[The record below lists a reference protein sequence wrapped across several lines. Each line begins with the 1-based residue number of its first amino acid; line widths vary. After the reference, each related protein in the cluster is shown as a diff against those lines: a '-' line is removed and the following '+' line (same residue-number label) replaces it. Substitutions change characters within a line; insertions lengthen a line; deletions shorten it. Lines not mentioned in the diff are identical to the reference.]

1 MRLKCCLF
9 VGFLNFFCFFLE
21 ATASSLSQDYALL
34 PKIFYLND
42 TEECPD
48 DKFYC
53 KVDIR
58 LKPKDEENPPKV
70 WELITKDSMY
80 RRDHVFRG
88 FCIGEKSIEQKLEEE
103 LHEYNLTGNIIESYC
118 ERKKT
123 FYAEMEL
130 VDLIIISFFM
140 AHLGFIIYSTIRTNH
155 SKNDGLSK
163 SDDNKYLKMFSL
175 TNTWREINN
184 PNRNE
189 HFDNLLS
196 FQGMRTFGMVLVTS
210 IHSILVSMMVL
221 FVRNP
226 EYFEEV
232 PHSLWK
238 PIFHG
243 SFGLA
248 VQIFFIM
255 SAWLLSV
262 QLHGIVKKNGEFTL
276 KDLLLFWLN
285 RYLRLI
291 PSLLVILILHTSDA
305 LASTFTHP
313 YYYSSV
319 MAEMKRCRSIGWK
332 NLFFIQ
338 NLNVWKDGG
347 VCAPVTWYA
356 AADFQLYIL
365 LSGIFYVSRKLKI
378 PMKYFFGLIAFLA
391 AFIQIFNMFT
401 INFEGLVRFNPRFL
415 PAEKFM
421 ASAEMS
427 FSYLPTYGSAITY
440 IIGFLFGSI
449 YWHNRN
455 KPIFDTMMKKLTFY
469 AAFIGLPLL
478 ASYLTEYRPNRV
490 VEAVL
495 NPLVRPLFGLGIAV
509 GLLGMATGSGGYIKK
524 FFESAPMVFLGNF
537 TYSTYLFHFTL
548 VFGRRVFRAGN
559 IEVDDLVCYG
569 NTLIDVPLSFMIG
582 IVFYM
587 ILEHPL
593 IRLQKIFIPQISNRR
608 KKEESKVE

>member
-226 EYFEEV
+226 EYFEE
-232 PHSLWK
+232 
-238 PIFHG
+238 
-243 SFGLA
+243 
-248 VQIFFIM
+248 
-255 SAWLLSV
+255 
-262 QLHGIVKKNGEFTL
+262 
-276 KDLLLFWLN
+276 
-285 RYLRLI
+285 
-291 PSLLVILILHTSDA
+291 
-305 LASTFTHP
+305 
-313 YYYSSV
+313 
-319 MAEMKRCRSIGWK
+319 
-332 NLFFIQ
+332 
-338 NLNVWKDGG
+338 
-347 VCAPVTWYA
+347 CAPVTWYA